1 MSGLPFVQGMF
12 QKLQAAHRAQNFGSV
27 CDVFIDTV
35 TVDPDIGFRYFMVRA
50 SDAVAAALRQ
60 TQRGPEIVAVLDGL
74 LAGHPDM
81 HLLVDYDPELIRRC
95 VDLRAS
101 NIALGLSSV
110 VVVTQPKS
118 ASIPI
123 ANIFCSGFNLPSFA
137 YSLANVEV
145 IQSWARDYARGGA
158 CYVTHLEPS
167 AQNIDRLKQAS
178 IEKVIV
184 HVRDPRQSLLS
195 MIHHL
200 TRYPNNLPAL
210 SRNAFD
216 GRSISDQVSELMD
229 FYIRRIRWIQGW
241 MDAESRLSAMFSTF
255 EEFVRDRTAFIDR
268 YINFYG
274 APREHFSFENATR
287 IQEGTD
293 QHFRAGLIDEWREVF
308 PPAEAELLTA
318 CLPTAMKERFGW
330 AD

>member
-1 MSGLPFVQGMF
+1 MARISDVGTTLCPRNVPEASGGTPSAEF
-12 QKLQAAHRAQNFGSV
+12 R
-27 CDVFIDTV
+27 
-35 TVDPDIGFRYFMVRA
+35 IGVRCVYRHSHGRSGYRLRYFMVRA
-50 SDAVAAALRQ
+50 SDAIAAALRQ

-255 EEFVRDRTAFIDR
+255 ESSFVIARLSSTAISTSM
-268 YINFYG
+268 
-274 APREHFSFENATR
+274 APLVSTSFRECNSHPGRNRSTFSR
-287 IQEGTD
+287 
-293 QHFRAGLIDEWREVF
+293 RPYR
-308 PPAEAELLTA
+308 
-318 CLPTAMKERFGW
+318 
-330 AD
+330 